1 MIAKPKK
8 SRILSLTIIEK
19 AIAAIEDKP
28 EIDGQVSGNV
38 ATFNL
43 YDLKGYYNQIQDE
56 LDYLFTKRKADLVK
70 INRLYITRE
79 RIYRILNPTIY
90 LNAYTEKRAN
100 DAIYINAN
108 VGFID
113 EKGKVKNVVV
123 FMGKSE
129 ETDLEKLKIKIES
142 DRDFIHNAKRKVI
155 EKLLTKIK
163 IPEYNF
169 QMEDNRRTRR
179 MDAVPELNWFAE
191 MAMEDMEMYLE
202 SANIESLGND
212 SEKLKKALEYTHSL
226 MEDFIKEFYAYK
238 TDEGAQ
244 SSL

>member
-28 EIDGQVSGNV
+28 ETDDQVWHNV
-38 ATFNL
+38 REFDL
-43 YDLKGYYNQIQDE
+43 YDLQSYYQQIQEE
-56 LDYLFTKRKADLVK
+56 LDYQFNKRKADLVK

-79 RIYRILNPTIY
+79 RLYRILNPTIY

-129 ETDLEKLKIKIES
+129 ETDLEKLKEMIES
-142 DRDFIHNAKRKVI
+142 DTDFIQSAKRKVI
-155 EKLLTKIK
+155 EKLVSKIK
-163 IPEYNF
+163 IPEYNY
-169 QMEDNRRTRR
+169 QMEVDRRNHK
-179 MDAVPELNWFAE
+179 MDAIPELNWLAS
-191 MAMEDMEMYLE
+191 MSLEDMELYLQ
-202 SANIESLGND
+202 SADINSLGD
-212 SEKLKKALEYTHSL
+212 DPEKLKNALKYTHTL
-226 MEDFIKEFYAYK
+226 MEYFIHDFYAYK
-238 TDEGAQ
+238 TDKGAQ
-244 SSL
+244 SEL